1 MSTIFPEYFEK
12 IEENRKREAEYFKRT
27 ESEYDLQRVELEHWL
42 RRYATKSTVDF
53 YKEWLKGYAAKGG
66 KPTHYYDRGMN
77 DDNLYVLTLSPV
89 TPLPPGYGSSSI
101 GLLVPVQ
108 HSLPG
113 RDVKRTDHN
122 NIYFFDTFERPGWVP
137 VFSNT

>member
-12 IEENRKREAEYFKRT
+12 IEQQRKIEAEWIKNSGA
-27 ESEYDLQRVELEHWL
+27 ESDLREQTLNNWLQR
-42 RRYATKSTVDF
+42 YAIRSTVHLYALWLIG
-53 YKEWLKGYAAKGG
+53 YKAKGG
-66 KPTHYYDRGMN
+66 KPTHYYDRCMN
-77 DDNLYVLTLSPV
+77 DDNLYLLTLSPV